1 MSLESIDFH
10 RAKGSSNVLKY
21 TDVRLIGYESRV
33 PELCHFVTGA
43 ILTSCITYYGGDTQ
57 TYNAHHANE
66 DNHETAHHYPK
77 P

>member
-33 PELCHFVTGA
+33 PELECLTGA
-43 ILTSCITYYGGDTQ
+43 ITSNSCFTYYGGDTQ

-77 P
+77 Q